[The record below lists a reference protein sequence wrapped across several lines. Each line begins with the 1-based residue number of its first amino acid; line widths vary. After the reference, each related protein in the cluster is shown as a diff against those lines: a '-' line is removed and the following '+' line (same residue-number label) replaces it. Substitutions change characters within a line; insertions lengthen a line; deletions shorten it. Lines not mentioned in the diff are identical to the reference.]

1 MLRLE
6 RWEKVKKIKVKFK
19 LFEDEWTAYLV
30 DSHNPSLIVDGKSC
44 TGAAWLPQRKIYVS
58 NELDKFALKR
68 TLTHEVSHAV
78 IYATQFVM
86 PEQYDEEQMCDF
98 MAIYGET
105 IVKKVE
111 TIQVQIEFELLN
123 GDKE

>member
-1 MLRLE
+1 M
-6 RWEKVKKIKVKFK
+6 KKIKVKFK
-19 LFEDEWTAYLV
+19 LFDDEWTAYLV
-30 DSHNPSLIVDGKSC
+30 DSHDPSLMVDGKSC
-44 TGAAWLPQRKIYVS
+44 IGATWTPQRKIYVS
-58 NELDKFALKR
+58 NELDKFALKK

-78 IYATQFVM
+78 IYATQFVT

-98 MAIYGET
+98 MSIYGET